1 MLITMADLLEIQQ
14 IWEVQMYAVYI
25 VVMHR
30 QQMWTLTLGMV
41 TNVGANITVGQKH
54 SHLVVPSVASV
65 ALG

>member
-25 VVMHR
+25 VVTHR
-30 QQMWTLTLGMV
+30 QQMWTLTLGMI

-54 SHLVVPSVASV
+54 RHLVVPSVARV